1 VPRRNDMRIIILVF
15 TLVAL
20 GAVLT
25 ISFLEA
31 PQPTEPLKPV
41 AQIYALETVEKTGA
55 TNVISAINFDWRAYD
70 TLGESTILLTAAT
83 GVKLLMRRY
92 VQRRRE
98 TGTA

>member
-1 VPRRNDMRIIILVF
+1 MRLLILAF
-15 TLVAL
+15 TLAIL
-20 GAVLT
+20 GGVFVMAFT
-25 ISFLEA
+25 EA
-31 PQPTEPLKPV
+31 PQTTDPLKPV

-92 VQRRRE
+92 IQRRRE